1 MINFK
6 YIKSI
11 FCLCLTAVIL
21 TGCEADLDSELTS
34 FVAFETVPKFEVER
48 NAMDTMDVIVAS
60 ADVVGTDRTFA
71 LAVDEDATTL
81 GAVYSVPS
89 TVTIPAN
96 SSTGTFTV
104 TVTDDDMLGFDEQ
117 KLVISITQE
126 SGLNVGEVL
135 ELLVLEQCLG
145 AKVILELDFDAYAE
159 EARFEIYDLT
169 GTPTII
175 STSAYGDFNGFNNT
189 SLLFPNCLDSGDY
202 GIVVY
207 DSYGDGGTTYTVTNG
222 DEVLATGTVPGGNP
236 ANVETL
242 ISDTFTIE

>member
-1 MINFK
+1 MKNFK

-21 TGCEADLDSELTS
+21 TGCEADMDSELTS
-34 FVAFETVPKFEVER
+34 FVAFETVPKFAVER
-48 NAMDTMDVIVAS
+48 NTMDTMDVIVAS

-71 LAVDEDATTL
+71 LVVDEDATTL

-104 TVTDDDMLGFDEQ
+104 TVTDDEMLGFDEQ
-117 KLVISITQE
+117 KLVISIAQE
-126 SGLNVGEVL
+126 AGLNIGEAL
-135 ELLVLEQCLG
+135 ELLVLEQCEG
-145 AKVILELDFDAYAE
+145 VKVFLQIDFDAYAE
-159 EARFEIYDLT
+159 EARWEIYDLS

-175 STSAYGDFNGFNNT
+175 SSTEYGDFDGFNN
-189 SLLFPNCLDSGDY
+189 SSQIFPNCSEPGDY

-207 DSYGDGGTTYTVTNG
+207 DSYGDGGTTYTVTAG
-222 DEVLATGTVPGGNP
+222 GAVLATGTVPGGNP

-242 ISDTFTIE
+242 ISDTFTVE